1 VHMHVD
7 NDPMLPGIT
16 APLSIALPVKRK
28 HERAPVV
35 RIRPS
40 WRADEAP
47 AVKASTITS
56 LPG

>member
-1 VHMHVD
+1 MHVD

-16 APLSIALPVKRK
+16 EPLSIALPMKRK